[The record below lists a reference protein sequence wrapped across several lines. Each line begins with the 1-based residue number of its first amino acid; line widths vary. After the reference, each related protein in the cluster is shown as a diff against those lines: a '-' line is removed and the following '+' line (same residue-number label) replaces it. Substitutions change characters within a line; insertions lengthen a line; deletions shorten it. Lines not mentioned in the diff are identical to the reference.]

1 MIRLLR
7 AVFSS
12 GTDSAGSPSGWGIP
26 RAGMIRLA
34 PTVVAI
40 LVSVQM
46 RAVGIPAFSSSFAIV
61 APQRV
66 PVPQVAVKMTPTF
79 SLIRLRISS
88 AMAVPKR
95 VAFSTEVALPD
106 VV

>member
-1 MIRLLR
+1 
-7 AVFSS
+7 
-12 GTDSAGSPSGWGIP
+12 
-26 RAGMIRLA
+26 MIRLA

-46 RAVGIPAFSSSFAIV
+46 RTEGIPAFSSSFTIV

-66 PVPQVAVKMTPTF
+66 PVPQVDVNMTPTF

-88 AMAVPKR
+88 AIALPKR
-95 VAFSTEVALPD
+95 VAFSTDVALPE